1 MKKIKTFTLKNK
13 LGLHARAAATIV
25 NVSNRYNASVFLE
38 KDGKKV
44 DGKGILDILTLA
56 CPMGSRITVETD
68 GLDADDAMSEL
79 EELVENKF
87 GEE

>member
-1 MKKIKTFTLKNK
+1 MKRIKTFTLKNK

-25 NVSNRYNASVFLE
+25 NASSRYDSRVFLK

-44 DGKGILDILTLA
+44 DGKSILDILTLA
-56 CPMGSRITVETD
+56 CSMGSRITVEAE
-68 GLDADDAMSEL
+68 GLDADDVMREL
-79 EELVENKF
+79 EKLVENKF

>member
-1 MKKIKTFTLKNK
+1 MKRIKTFTLKNK

-25 NVSNRYNASVFLE
+25 NVSSRYDSRVFLE
-38 KDGKKV
+38 KDGKKI
-44 DGKGILDILTLA
+44 DGKSILDILTLA
-56 CPMGSRITVETD
+56 CPMGSRITVEAD
-68 GLDADDAMSEL
+68 GLDAGDVMREL

>member
-25 NVSNRYNASVFLE
+25 NASSRYDSKVFLE
-38 KDGKKV
+38 KDGKKI
-44 DGKGILDILTLA
+44 DGKSILDILTLA
-56 CPMGSRITVETD
+56 CPMGSRVTVEAD
-68 GLDADDAMSEL
+68 GLDAEDVMREL

>member
-1 MKKIKTFTLKNK
+1 MKRIKTFTLKNK

-25 NVSNRYNASVFLE
+25 NVSSRYDSRVFLE
-38 KDGKKV
+38 KDGKKI
-44 DGKGILDILTLA
+44 DGKSILDILTLA
-56 CPMGSRITVETD
+56 CPLGSRITVEAD
-68 GLDADDAMSEL
+68 GLDADDVMKEI

>member
-13 LGLHARAAATIV
+13 LGLHARAAAKIV
-25 NVSNRYNASVFLE
+25 NASSKYDSRVFLK
-38 KDGKKV
+38 KDGEKIN
-44 DGKGILDILTLA
+44 GKSILDILTLA
-56 CPMGSRITVETD
+56 CPMGSLITVEAD
-68 GLDADDAMSEL
+68 GLDADDAMREL

>member
-1 MKKIKTFTLKNK
+1 MKRIKTFILKNK

-25 NVSNRYNASVFLE
+25 NASSRYDSMVFIE
-38 KDGKKV
+38 KDGKKI
-44 DGKGILDILTLA
+44 DGKSILDILTLA
-56 CPMGSRITVETD
+56 CPMGSRITVEAD
-68 GLDADDAMSEL
+68 GLDADDVMREL

>member
-1 MKKIKTFTLKNK
+1 MKRIKTFTLKNK

-25 NVSNRYNASVFLE
+25 NVSSRYDSSVFLE
-38 KDGKKV
+38 KDGKKI
-44 DGKGILDILTLA
+44 DGKSILDILTLA
-56 CPMGSRITVETD
+56 CPMGSHITVEAD
-68 GLDADDAMSEL
+68 GLDAGDVMREL